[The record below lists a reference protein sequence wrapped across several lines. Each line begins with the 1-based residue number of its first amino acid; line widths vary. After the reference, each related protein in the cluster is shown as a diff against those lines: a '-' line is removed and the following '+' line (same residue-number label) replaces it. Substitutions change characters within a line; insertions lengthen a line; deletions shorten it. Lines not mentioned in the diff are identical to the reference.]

1 MTFEE
6 FKTLVTQII
15 EHDQAG
21 DAYID
26 SLPGEIQSAFFD
38 NKFVEHLEMV
48 KDLLM
53 KQVFGDLVEWV
64 YWMMWEW
71 KPGYEAKIDDVSYII
86 GDLDDF
92 FIMMQANYFPE

>member
-64 YWMMWEW
+64 YWIMWEW
-71 KPGYEAKIDDVSYII
+71 KPGYEAKVDDVSYII
-86 GDLDDF
+86 GDLNDF
-92 FIMMQANYFPE
+92 FIMMQAHYFAE

>member
-1 MTFEE
+1 MTFED

-26 SLPGEIQSAFFD
+26 SLPGDIQSAFFD
-38 NKFVEHLEMV
+38 NKFVEHLEKT

-53 KQVFGDLVEWV
+53 QQTFEHLTEWV

-86 GDLDDF
+86 GDLNDF
-92 FIMMQANYFPE
+92 FEMIKANYFQD

>member
-64 YWMMWEW
+64 YWIMWEW
-71 KPGYEAKIDDVSYII
+71 KPGYEAKVDDVSYII

-92 FIMMQANYFPE
+92 FIMMQAHYFAE